1 MHQIVSKRQ
10 SAGLMSFLILA
21 GACAAEDDAPPG
33 PAPAPVAPITSFA
46 HLPMNSS
53 STTSDASDSVRYV
66 TEAKWAIAGYNNEE
80 IVYTI
85 LITNH
90 DSRILR
96 CTTELKGA
104 YYEDGKKFDIAD
116 RQSST
121 VFPDQQVQVGNW
133 LGMDEKS
140 GATYSVK
147 CHAL

>member
-1 MHQIVSKRQ
+1 VKKSISMRRSI
-10 SAGLMSFLILA
+10 GLTSLLLLA
-21 GACAAEDDAPPG
+21 GACAAEDDGPAAPP
-33 PAPAPVAPITSFA
+33 PAAVAPTTSSPHEPMIT
-46 HLPMNSS
+46 S
-53 STTSDASDSVRYV
+53 STTSDGKDSVRYV
-66 TEAKWAIAGYNNEE
+66 TEAKWAVAGYNNEE

-85 LITNH
+85 LITNQ

-104 YYEDGKKFDIAD
+104 YYENGKKFDIAD

-133 LGMDEKS
+133 LGMDQKS

-147 CHAL
+147 CHAI